1 MYPTIHPH
9 RAQAED
15 VPEDELDEEDPML
28 SNHSSEM
35 NFYVNG
41 VHERKKPFHG
51 SIPSSDRPHASSK
64 DRSDVL
70 MHAKTSSDGP
80 SLFPTGYYNG
90 PANFSSF
97 YKRNDQSLTSQKL
110 HEPSQAYMEKQP
122 YNNELEM
129 RLLNDIG
136 NDDAGQIEAGMHEG
150 EDIEE
155 DSPYPEVRAS
165 VSNIDDP
172 SMPVTTFRVLFLSFF
187 LCVLAGAANT
197 YLMLRYPAPTVTPI
211 LVTILAY
218 PFGKFMAA
226 VLPTR
231 EYHLPKILGGF
242 SFSLNPGAFNIKE
255 HAVISALV
263 SISIKPSY
271 IITFLVAKQTNFPQN
286 PNRSMWVEY
295 LYMAASRTIGF
306 GLAGPLLKF
315 LVEPASMLWPQLLA
329 STTIL
334 NTLHAEEDAGEKS
347 MSRMRWFIIIVIS
360 AFLYNFIPGLF
371 IKSLSFFC
379 WLCWIKPKDRILNI
393 VTGINGMGLLSFS
406 FDWSEIAFFGSPMVA
421 PWWSECNFFVGF
433 VIFAWLVMPLLYFTN
448 TWDSAYFPFSGHNA
462 YDKHGKIYQEK
473 LVLDEPSYTF
483 NLDKFK
489 GYSPIFLSM
498 GFIVSYFGGFASITS
513 VLCNMFINHYDNVLG
528 ALGLKSHEKPD
539 IHAKLMRRY
548 QSVPS
553 WWFFATFF
561 IPFLLIL
568 VSADYFH
575 FTVKDVYL
583 IIAIL
588 LSVLYALP
596 SGYVFAMTGQMIG
609 TNILADVVGGYIL
622 PGLPQGFLLF
632 KSLAVQTLVSC
643 LEFTGNLKLGHYMK
657 IPPKTMFLLQIVC
670 TIITGCA
677 ELALKEV
684 LITNVPDACHD
695 HSSSGLTCWSP
706 KVYFLTSL
714 LWSAIGPDH
723 LFAFK
728 PFRFILWGLLAG
740 ALCPLLTLL
749 IRWRLKK
756 PGLSYVCWPIIFF
769 SVGLFPVTHSV
780 NFTMWFLVA
789 FVFQYYI
796 RKYYFSWWSKFNFV
810 TANAL
815 DFGTVVSALII
826 FAIQLS
832 SHSDPVLN
840 WSGNT
845 IIKTTSDAY
854 QLPIREVPSGG
865 LKMDET

>member
-1 MYPTIHPH
+1 
-9 RAQAED
+9 
-15 VPEDELDEEDPML
+15 
-28 SNHSSEM
+28 
-35 NFYVNG
+35 
-41 VHERKKPFHG
+41 
-51 SIPSSDRPHASSK
+51 
-64 DRSDVL
+64 
-70 MHAKTSSDGP
+70 
-80 SLFPTGYYNG
+80 
-90 PANFSSF
+90 
-97 YKRNDQSLTSQKL
+97 
-110 HEPSQAYMEKQP
+110 
-122 YNNELEM
+122 
-129 RLLNDIG
+129 
-136 NDDAGQIEAGMHEG
+136 
-150 EDIEE
+150 
-155 DSPYPEVRAS
+155 
-165 VSNIDDP
+165 
-172 SMPVTTFRVLFLSFF
+172 
-187 LCVLAGAANT
+187 
-197 YLMLRYPAPTVTPI
+197 
-211 LVTILAY
+211 
-218 PFGKFMAA
+218 
-226 VLPTR
+226 
-231 EYHLPKILGGF
+231 
-242 SFSLNPGAFNIKE
+242 
-255 HAVISALV
+255 
-263 SISIKPSY
+263 
-271 IITFLVAKQTNFPQN
+271 
-286 PNRSMWVEY
+286 
-295 LYMAASRTIGF
+295 
-306 GLAGPLLKF
+306 
-315 LVEPASMLWPQLLA
+315 
-329 STTIL
+329 
-334 NTLHAEEDAGEKS
+334 
-347 MSRMRWFIIIVIS
+347 
-360 AFLYNFIPGLF
+360 
-371 IKSLSFFC
+371 
-379 WLCWIKPKDRILNI
+379 
-393 VTGINGMGLLSFS
+393 
-406 FDWSEIAFFGSPMVA
+406 
-421 PWWSECNFFVGF
+421 
-433 VIFAWLVMPLLYFTN
+433 MPLLYFTN

>member
-1 MYPTIHPH
+1 MLPP
-9 RAQAED
+9 QS
-15 VPEDELDEEDPML
+15 DETKIRVDGML
-28 SNHSSEM
+28 RRKEPLCESNTNPDTSHTFK
-35 NFYVNG
+35 N
-41 VHERKKPFHG
+41 
-51 SIPSSDRPHASSK
+51 
-64 DRSDVL
+64 RSDML
-70 MHAKTSSDGP
+70 IRAKTSSDGSRLRP
-80 SLFPTGYYNG
+80 SAYYDDTS
-90 PANFSSF
+90 NFYSPH
-97 YKRNDQSLTSQKL
+97 KRNDRSHLLRKP
-110 HEPSQAYMEKQP
+110 HELSQACVEKQP
-122 YNNELEM
+122 CNNELEM
-129 RLLNDIG
+129 KLISDIG
-136 NDDAGQIEAGMHEG
+136 NENADHIEDAVDEG
-150 EDIEE
+150 EDTEE

-172 SMPVTTFRVLFLSFF
+172 SMPIATFRVLLLSLT

-197 YLMLRYPAPTVTPI
+197 YLMLRFPAPTVTPV

-218 PFGKFMAA
+218 PLGKFMAA

-231 EYHLPKILGGF
+231 EYYLPKVFGGY

-271 IITFLVAKQTNFPQN
+271 IITFLVANQTNFSQN
-286 PNRSMWVEY
+286 PNRSLWVEY

-306 GLAGPLLKF
+306 GLAGPVLKF

-334 NTLHAEEDAGEKS
+334 NTLHAEEDVYEKS
-347 MSRMRWFIIIVIS
+347 MSRMRWFILIIVGS
-360 AFLYNFIPGLF
+360 FLYNFIPGLF
-371 IKSLSFFC
+371 IKCLSFFC

-393 VTGINGMGLLSFS
+393 VSGINGMGLLSFS

-421 PWWSECNFFVGF
+421 PWWSECNFFGGF
-433 VIFAWLVMPLLYFTN
+433 VLFAWLVTPLLYFTN
-448 TWDSAYFPFSGHNA
+448 TWNSAYFPFSGHNA
-462 YDKHGKIYQEK
+462 YDKHGMIYREK
-473 LVLDEPSYTF
+473 SVLDEPSYTF

-489 GYSPIFLSM
+489 NYSPIFLSM
-498 GFIVSYFGGFASITS
+498 GFIISYFGGFASITS
-513 VLCNMFINHYDNVLG
+513 VLCNMFINHYDNILG
-528 ALGLKSHEKPD
+528 ALGLKTSEKPD

-548 QSVPS
+548 KSVPS

-561 IPFLLIL
+561 ISFLVILI
-568 VSADYFH
+568 SADYFH
-575 FTVKDVYL
+575 FDLKDIHL

-588 LSVLYALP
+588 LSVLYSLP

-609 TNILADVVGGYIL
+609 TNILADVIGGYIL
-622 PGLPQGFLLF
+622 PNLPQGFLLF
-632 KSLAVQTLVSC
+632 KCLAVQTLISC
-643 LEFTGNLKLGHYMK
+643 LECTGNLKLGHYMK

-670 TIITGCA
+670 TIVTGCA
-677 ELALKEV
+677 QVALKEV
-684 LITNVPDACHD
+684 LIINVPDACHD

-706 KVYFLTSL
+706 RVYFLTSL

-723 LFAFK
+723 IFAYK

-740 ALCPLLTLL
+740 TLCPILTFL
-749 IRWRLKK
+749 IRWGFKK

-789 FVFQYYI
+789 FAFQYYI
-796 RKYYFSWWSKFNFV
+796 RKYYFSWWSKYNFV

-815 DFGTVVSALII
+815 DLGTVVSALII

-832 SHSDPVLN
+832 SHSNPVLN

-854 QLPIREVPSGG
+854 QLPVREVPPGG
-865 LKMDET
+865 LKVE